1 MRIKQV
7 LAFLGAATLSLSAFA
22 DPSIAPSSAVA
33 NATLAQGGAPTMY
46 RLNAQEAQHM
56 RGAFRLADGRTITI
70 TNKASKLFVDMDGKR
85 EELVPVGPQQFVG
98 RDTGAR
104 VSFNQ
109 VPYADEVV
117 VNVAAR

>member
-1 MRIKQV
+1 MRNKQV
-7 LAFLGAATLSLSAFA
+7 LVFLGALMLSVSALA
-22 DPSIAPSSAVA
+22 DPSIAPSSAMA
-33 NATLAQGGAPTMY
+33 NAAQPQGGTAVMY
-46 RLNAQEAQHM
+46 RLSAQEAQHM
-56 RGAFRLADGRTITI
+56 RGAFRLADGRTITV
-70 TNKASKLFVDMDGKR
+70 TSRASKLFVDMDGKR